1 MKKELLMIAAFLVA
15 ISTQAQ
21 RYYGIANS
29 NYSGINGLYI
39 NPGNIADNR
48 LAADIQLFSFNGA
61 VNQNYGYI
69 ESFKNLTN
77 AVKDGTDIKFIKN
90 SNTDNVGA
98 NVLGEVRGPS
108 FMFQLGKKQAI
119 GFLSRGRVVGSGRG
133 INSNLFTLINDGI
146 KDVKVANGTS
156 FNSGKVNTTINAFTE
171 LGIVYGREIM
181 NTGHN
186 YLKGGITLKRYNGIE
201 FSSIRFKDFNIK
213 ILDTATSKVEFN
225 GSIEASKSFNN
236 DNGFDDISS
245 NNVLFGGKGGGFGVD
260 IGAVYEYRDE
270 EPVSTFKYEN
280 KYKFKI
286 GFSIQ
291 DLGSMKYEAS
301 ANNENYLINT
311 NGPKV
316 ANQVDTANIEF
327 DDVTS
332 YFRTIPGVTATKD
345 NRATKVSA
353 PTTVTLYA
361 DYKFTK
367 RVYINAL
374 FTGGLVGDNKAGNR
388 TAFQAI
394 VTPRFEGKFLDAG
407 LPISYNALSKD
418 VKVGVGLRLGIL
430 FIGSDDIL
438 SSAAGIGKLTGS
450 NVYAGI
456 HTGIP
461 YKRGKERKEKEE
473 TVPEPTKVVEA
484 PIKEMPLDTDK
495 DGIVDTEDQCPTV
508 FGLAAF
514 KGCPDTD
521 ADGIQDSED
530 KCPTVSGL
538 TAFKG
543 CPDSD
548 ADGIQDSEDK
558 CPTVFGLAAFE
569 GCPDTDADGLRDS
582 EDECPTEKGVIALKG
597 CPDTDGDGVADKN
610 DKCVDRPG
618 PMDNA
623 GCPVVTKEIL
633 KRLNFAAQA
642 IQFEVNKDVIK
653 KTSYTQL
660 DEVVDIL
667 MEYEDYQ
674 LLIDGHTD
682 NTGTAEKNQLL
693 SDNRANAVKKYFTDK
708 GIDESRLV
716 ATGYGFTKPTLPNIN
731 AANKAKN
738 RRVELNMKLKD

>member
-48 LAADIQLFSFNGA
+48 LAADIQLVSFNGA

-77 AVKDGTDIKFIKN
+77 AVKDGNDIKFIKN

-98 NVLGEVRGPS
+98 NVLGEFRGPS
-108 FMFQLGKKQAI
+108 FMFQIGKKQAL
-119 GFLSRGRVVGSGRG
+119 GFLSRGRVVGSVRG

-181 NTGHN
+181 YTGHN
-186 YLKGGITLKRYNGIE
+186 YLKVGITLKRYNGIE
-201 FSSIRFKDFNIK
+201 FSSIRFKDFNIR

-236 DNGFDDISS
+236 NNGFDNITS

-270 EPVSTFKYEN
+270 EPVSTFRYEN

-316 ANQVDTANIEF
+316 ANKVDTANIEF

-418 VKVGVGLRLGIL
+418 VKVGLGLRLGIL

-456 HTGIP
+456 HAGIP
-461 YKRGKERKEKEE
+461 YKRGKERKEKE
-473 TVPEPTKVVEA
+473 VVLPEPVKEVVVKTPE
-484 PIKEMPLDTDK
+484 IVVPLDTDK
-495 DGIVDTEDQCPTV
+495 DGIIDTDDKCPAV

-514 KGCPDTD
+514 NGCPDGD
-521 ADGIQDSED
+521 GDGIQDSED
-530 KCPTVSGL
+530 KCPG
-538 TAFKG
+538 
-543 CPDSD
+543 
-548 ADGIQDSEDK
+548 
-558 CPTVFGLAAFE
+558 VFGIAAFN
-569 GCPDTDADGLRDS
+569 GCPDTDGDGLQDS
-582 EDECPTEKGVIALKG
+582 EDECPTEKGIIALKG

-610 DKCVDRPG
+610 DKCPDRVG

-623 GCPVVTKEIL
+623 GCPVITKQIL
-633 KRLNFAAQA
+633 NRLSFAAQA
-642 IQFEVNKDVIK
+642 IQFEVGKDVIK
-653 KTSYTQL
+653 PVSFSQL
-660 DEVVDIL
+660 DDVVKIL
-667 MEYEDYQ
+667 SEYSDYQ

-682 NTGTAEKNQLL
+682 NTGTAEKNQVL
-693 SDNRANAVKKYFTDK
+693 SESRAAAVKKYFTDK
-708 GIDESRLV
+708 GIEQSRLI
-716 ATGYGFTKPTLPNIN
+716 ATGYGFEKPLVPNTN

>member
-1 MKKELLMIAAFLVA
+1 MLILA
-15 ISTQAQ
+15 IKANAQ

-29 NYSGINGLYI
+29 NYAGINGLYI

-48 LAADIQLFSFNGA
+48 MAADIQLFSGNGA

-90 SNTDNVGA
+90 SNTDNVGG

-108 FMFQLGKKQAI
+108 FMFQVGKKQAI
-119 GFLSRGRVVGSGRG
+119 GFLSRGRFVGSGRG
-133 INSNLFTLINDGI
+133 INTNLFTLINDGI
-146 KDVKVANGTS
+146 KDVKLANGTS

-181 NTGHN
+181 NNGPN
-186 YLKGGITLKRYNGIE
+186 FLKAGITVKRYNGIE

-213 ILDTATSKVEFN
+213 LLDTATSKVEFN

-236 DNGFDDISS
+236 DNGFDDITS
-245 NNVLFGGKGGGFGVD
+245 NLLFGGKGGGFGID

-270 EPVSTFKYEN
+270 DPVSTFRYEN

-286 GFSIQ
+286 GFSLQ
-291 DLGSMKYEAS
+291 DVGSMKYKAS

-316 ANQVDTANIEF
+316 ANRVDTANIEF

-345 NRATKVSA
+345 NSATTVKA
-353 PTTVTLYA
+353 PTTFTLYA

-367 RVYINAL
+367 RVYVNAL
-374 FTGGLVGDNKAGNR
+374 FTGGLVGDKKAGNR

-418 VKVGVGLRLGIL
+418 VKVGVGLRLGLL
-430 FIGSDDIL
+430 FVGSDDIL
-438 SSAAGIGKLTGS
+438 SSVVGIGKLTGS

-456 HTGIP
+456 HAAIP
-461 YKRGKERKEKEE
+461 YRKAKERKEKEE
-473 TVPEPTKVVEA
+473 ILPEPVVEKKVIA
-484 PIKEMPLDTDK
+484 PLDSDK
-495 DGIVDTEDQCPTV
+495 DGVIDIEDKCPTI
-508 FGLAAF
+508 FGIAAF

-521 ADGIQDSED
+521 
-530 KCPTVSGL
+530 T
-538 TAFKG
+538 
-543 CPDSD
+543 
-548 ADGIQDSEDK
+548 DGIQDSEDK
-558 CPTVFGLAAFE
+558 CPTVFGLAAFN
-569 GCPDTDADGLRDS
+569 GCPDTDGDGLQDS
-582 EDECPTEKGVIALKG
+582 EDECPTEKGPIALKG

-610 DKCVDRPG
+610 DKCADRPG
-618 PMDNA
+618 PIENA
-623 GCPVVTKEIL
+623 GCPVITKQVL
-633 KRLNFAAQA
+633 NRLNFAAQA
-642 IQFEVNKDVIK
+642 IQFETGKDVIK
-653 KTSYTQL
+653 ITSFAQL
-660 DEVVDIL
+660 NEVVKIL
-667 MEYEDYQ
+667 NEYSDYQ
-674 LLIDGHTD
+674 LIIDGHTD
-682 NTGTAEKNQLL
+682 NIGTAEKNQLL
-693 SDNRANAVKKYFTDK
+693 SEKRAAAIKKYFSDK
-708 GIDESRLV
+708 GIEESRLI
-716 ATGYGFTKPTLPNIN
+716 ATGYGLSKPMVPNTN

-738 RRVELNMKLKD
+738 RRVELSMKLKD

>member
-1 MKKELLMIAAFLVA
+1 MMA

-21 RYYGIANS
+21 RYYGISNS

-48 LAADIQLFSFNGA
+48 LSADIQLFSFNGA

-98 NVLGEVRGPS
+98 NVLGEFRGPS

-156 FNSGKVNTTINAFTE
+156 FNSGRVNTTINAFTE

-181 NTGHN
+181 NTGQN

-213 ILDTATSKVEFN
+213 ILDTATSRVEFN

-236 DNGFDDISS
+236 ANGFDDITS

-260 IGAVYEYRDE
+260 IGAVYEFRDE

-327 DDVTS
+327 EDVTS

-367 RVYINAL
+367 RVFINAL

-438 SSAAGIGKLTGS
+438 SSAVGIGKLTGS

-456 HTGIP
+456 HAGIP
-461 YKRGKERKEKEE
+461 YKRGKERKEKEVIVSE
-473 TVPEPTKVVEA
+473 TVKEVVVKTPEIVV
-484 PIKEMPLDTDK
+484 PLDTDK
-495 DGIVDTEDQCPTV
+495 DGIIDTEDKCPTI
-508 FGLAAF
+508 FGIAAF

-521 ADGIQDSED
+521 ADGIEDSED
-530 KCPTVSGL
+530 KCPTVYGM
-538 TAFKG
+538 
-543 CPDSD
+543 
-548 ADGIQDSEDK
+548 
-558 CPTVFGLAAFE
+558 AAFA
-569 GCPDTDADGLRDS
+569 GCADTDGDGLQDS

-597 CPDTDGDGVADKN
+597 CPDTDGDGVADRN
-610 DKCVDRPG
+610 DKCVDRIG
-618 PMDNA
+618 TIENA
-623 GCPVVTKEIL
+623 GCPEITKQVL
-633 KRLNFAAQA
+633 NRLNFAAQA
-642 IQFEVNKDVIK
+642 IQFEVGKDVIK
-653 KTSYTQL
+653 ITSFAQL
-660 DEVVDIL
+660 NEVVKIL
-667 MEYEDYQ
+667 NEYSDYQ
-674 LLIDGHTD
+674 LIIDGHTD
-682 NTGTAEKNQLL
+682 NTGTAENNLML
-693 SDNRANAVKKYFTDK
+693 SDKRAAAVKKYFIDK
-708 GIDESRLV
+708 GIEESRLV
-716 ATGYGFTKPTLPNIN
+716 AKGYGLEKPIVPNTT

-738 RRVELNMKLKD
+738 RRVELNMKMKD

>member
-1 MKKELLMIAAFLVA
+1 MKKGLLMIAAFLLA
-15 ISTQAQ
+15 ISTNAQ

-29 NYSGINGLYI
+29 NYAGINGLYI

-48 LAADIQLFSFNGA
+48 LAADIQLVSFNGA

-108 FMFQLGKKQAI
+108 FMFQVGKKQAI
-119 GFLSRGRVVGSGRG
+119 GFLSRGRVVASGRG
-133 INSNLFTLINDGI
+133 INTNLFTLINDGI
-146 KDVKVANGTS
+146 KNVKVANGTS

-171 LGIVYGREIM
+171 LGLVYGREIM
-181 NTGHN
+181 NAGHN
-186 YLKGGITLKRYNGIE
+186 YLKAGITLKRYNGIE

-236 DNGFDDISS
+236 DNGFNDITS
-245 NNVLFGGKGGGFGVD
+245 NNVLFGGKGGGFGID
-260 IGAVYEYRDE
+260 IGGVYEYRDE
-270 EPVSTFKYEN
+270 DPVSTFKYEN

-291 DLGSMKYEAS
+291 DFGSMKYEAS

-332 YFRTIPGVTATKD
+332 YFRTIPGVTATK
-345 NRATKVSA
+345 NNGATKVSA
-353 PTTVTLYA
+353 PTTFTLYA

-367 RVYINAL
+367 RVYVNAL
-374 FTGGLVGDNKAGNR
+374 FTGGLISDNKAGNR

-418 VKVGVGLRLGIL
+418 VKVGVGLRLGLL
-430 FIGSDDIL
+430 FVGSDDIL
-438 SSAAGIGKLTGS
+438 SSAVGIGKLTGS

-456 HTGIP
+456 HAGIP
-461 YKRGKERKEKEE
+461 YKKGKERKEKE
-473 TVPEPTKVVEA
+473 VVLPE
-484 PIKEMPLDTDK
+484 PIKEVVKIPEVVAPLDIDK
-495 DGIVDTEDQCPTV
+495 DGIIDTEDNCPAV

-514 KGCPDTD
+514 KGCPDGD
-521 ADGIQDSED
+521 SDGIQDSED
-530 KCPTVSGL
+530 KCPG
-538 TAFKG
+538 
-543 CPDSD
+543 
-548 ADGIQDSEDK
+548 
-558 CPTVFGLAAFE
+558 VFGLAVFN
-569 GCPDTDADGLRDS
+569 GCPDTDGDGLQDS
-582 EDECPTEKGVIALKG
+582 EDECPAEKGIIALKG
-597 CPDTDGDGVADKN
+597 CPDMDGDGVADKN
-610 DKCVDRPG
+610 DKCPDRPG
-618 PMDNA
+618 PMENA
-623 GCPVVTKEIL
+623 GCPVITKQVL
-633 KRLNFAAQA
+633 NRLDFAAEA
-642 IQFEVNKDVIK
+642 IQFEVGKDVIK
-653 KTSYTQL
+653 PSSFAQL
-660 DEVVDIL
+660 NEVVKIL
-667 MEYEDYQ
+667 NEYSDYQ
-674 LLIDGHTD
+674 LVIDGHTD

-693 SDNRANAVKKYFTDK
+693 SENRAASIKKYFTDK
-708 GIDESRLV
+708 GIEHSRLV
-716 ATGYGFTKPTLPNIN
+716 ATGYGFTKPMVPNTN